1 MSRFRRGV
9 EQLLRA
15 KLHRQNLTPQLQ
27 VRIDELAAKQAK
39 AREAKNTQKRS
50 SAEIGVMSLIP
61 PVMAQPANRP
71 HPSAGPALRLRRV
84 LAAITAPGPRGHYG
98 AGFPFV
104 LRTFSSSGPSRSR
117 LGRALRARNEGVR
130 AVCTVRWLRGLS
142 RRRC

>member
-84 LAAITAPGPRGHYG
+84 LAAITAPG
-98 AGFPFV
+98 
-104 LRTFSSSGPSRSR
+104 SRSFCGHSPHR
-117 LGRALRARNEGVR
+117 AHLALGWEELFVPEMRGFVPSVLYDGCGVFLVGDVKALG
-130 AVCTVRWLRGLS
+130 G
-142 RRRC
+142 